1 MPRDPAAPR
10 REPLNRER
18 VLQAA
23 VTLAELTGVDPILL
37 DDERCVREALTGA
50 LTDAGASVLLR
61 CAALDPSAEVVGRA
75 FSGAAVEMALAGYEV
90 VWRPTISPVWTHV
103 VPVGKVATATLQGFS
118 KDNALIGVRAVGADG
133 KRTPA
138 VLPIPG

>member
-1 MPRDPAAPR
+1 VARVNAAGLWSLANAPGTPRDVKVDVTQLTNDTTLKWTVDPAA
-10 REPLNRER
+10 
-18 VLQAA
+18 
-23 VTLAELTGVDPILL
+23 
-37 DDERCVREALTGA
+37 
-50 LTDAGASVLLR
+50 
-61 CAALDPSAEVVGRA
+61 
-75 FSGAAVEMALAGYEV
+75 AGYEV

-103 VPVGKVATATLQGFS
+103 VPVGQVPTATLTGFS